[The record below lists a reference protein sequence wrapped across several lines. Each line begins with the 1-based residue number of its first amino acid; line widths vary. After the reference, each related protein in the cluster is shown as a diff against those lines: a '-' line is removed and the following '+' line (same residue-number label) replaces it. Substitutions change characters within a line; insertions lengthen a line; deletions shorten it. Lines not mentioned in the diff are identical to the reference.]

1 MPLYEWFEKKYKKNL
16 KCEGNMKNKY
26 ILKNQT
32 IDIIVIVNKKEPWIS
47 PYQKIWMVNG
57 IQVAFENLSE
67 NKNSSSEITKQER
80 RDFKRAVK
88 AAVSIGNIEE
98 EWIQI
103 GRLLKNIIS
112 ALKKRIE

>member
-1 MPLYEWFEKKYKKNL
+1 
-16 KCEGNMKNKY
+16 
-26 ILKNQT
+26 
-32 IDIIVIVNKKEPWIS
+32 
-47 PYQKIWMVNG
+47 MVNG

-98 EWIQI
+98 E
-103 GRLLKNIIS
+103 
-112 ALKKRIE
+112 